1 VTQLVPNDPTPRPPN
16 SPPPAPPGGSS
27 NTVVRWVVGCFAV
40 LLVLAL
46 IVGGLVWWFLIRPA
60 QKLIGSLSNLSQ
72 LEELDKGVRNTSPY
86 TPPQSGEL
94 APGQLERLLSVESAV
109 KTQVGDQLGTL
120 ETRYKALD
128 NGQGQV
134 SAQNFEQA
142 LEGLGD
148 LFKVLIDA
156 KKAQVDALNT
166 QNFSKNEYAWVR
178 DQTFQALSQ
187 VTGQPFTG
195 FTSLNGTTPQVY
207 TPSVPSSANIEAVKP
222 HQDELMES
230 LPMHVFGL

>member
-1 VTQLVPNDPTPRPPN
+1 MTQLVPNDPSPLPPN
-16 SPPPAPPGGSS
+16 NASPPPPPGGSS
-27 NTVVRWVVGCFAV
+27 NTVVRWLVGCFAV

-60 QKLIGSLSNLSQ
+60 QKLLGGLSNLAQ

-86 TPPQSGEL
+86 TPPGNGEVS
-94 APGQLERLLSVESAV
+94 PQQLERLLSVESAV
-109 KTQVGDQLGTL
+109 KTQVGDQL
-120 ETRYKALD
+120 RALD
-128 NGQGQV
+128 VRYRQQGEINP
-134 SAQNFEQA
+134 QNFGGA

-156 KKAQVDALNT
+156 KKAQVAALNAH
-166 QNFSKNEYAWVR
+166 NFSKNEYKWVR
-178 DQTFQALSQ
+178 DQIFQALSQ

-195 FTSLNGTTPQVY
+195 FASLEGGTPQIY
-207 TPSVPSSANIEAVKP
+207 TPSVPSSANVEAVRP
-222 HQDELMES
+222 HQNELMEG

>member
-1 VTQLVPNDPTPRPPN
+1 MTQLVPNDPSPIPPLN
-16 SPPPAPPGGSS
+16 PPPPPGGSS
-27 NTVVRWVVGCFAV
+27 NTVVRWVVGCFVA

-46 IVGGLVWWFLIRPA
+46 VVGGLVWWFLIRPA
-60 QKLIGSLSNLSQ
+60 QKLLGGLSNLSQ
-72 LEELDKGVRNTSPY
+72 LEELDKGVRNTSSY
-86 TPPQSGEL
+86 TPPGSGEIS
-94 APGQLERLLSVESAV
+94 PEQLSRLLSVERAV

-134 SAQNFEQA
+134 NAQNFEQA

-156 KKAQVDALNT
+156 KKAQVAALNT

-195 FTSLNGTTPQVY
+195 FRGLEGRTPQIY
-207 TPSVPSSANIEAVKP
+207 SPSVPPSANVEAVKP
-222 HQDELMES
+222 HQDELTES